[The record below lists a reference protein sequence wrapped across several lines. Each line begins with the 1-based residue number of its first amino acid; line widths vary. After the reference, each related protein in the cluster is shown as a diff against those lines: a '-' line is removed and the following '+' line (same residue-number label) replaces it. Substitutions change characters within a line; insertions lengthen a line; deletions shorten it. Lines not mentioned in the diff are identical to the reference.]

1 MEVIFLGIND
11 VGMRVYEWL
20 CDRESVDVL
29 SLLTT
34 KKQLNLV
41 KELQPDIVV
50 SVGYRHILSEKILEI
65 PEKGC
70 INLHPAYLPYNRGA
84 NPNVWSIIEDTP
96 AGVTLH
102 YMDDGIDTGD
112 IIAKKKVETSFD
124 DTGKSLYERLEQAQ
138 YELFTENWPEIESG
152 NVETVSQD
160 EDGTYHEVQEFEELC
175 ELNPKDE
182 YTVKEIL
189 NHLRALTFPPFDNA
203 FVEVEG
209 EKYYV
214 DINIRHEGDERNEDS
229 EGFLSSY

>member
-1 MEVIFLGIND
+1 MDVIFLGIND

-34 KKQLNLV
+34 KEQLNLV
-41 KELQPDIVV
+41 EELQPDIVV
-50 SVGYRHILSEKILEI
+50 SVGYRHILPERILEI

-84 NPNVWSIIEDTP
+84 NPNVWSIIEDSP

-112 IIAKKKVETSFD
+112 IIARKKVETNFD

-138 YELFTENWPEIESG
+138 FELFTENWSEIESG
-152 NVETVSQD
+152 DVETVSQD
-160 EDGTYHEVQEFEELC
+160 EDGTYHEVQEFEDIC
-175 ELNPKDE
+175 ELNPNDE
-182 YTVKEIL
+182 YTVKEL
-189 NHLRALTFPPFDNA
+189 LDHLRALTFPPFDNA
-203 FVEVEG
+203 VVELEG
-209 EKYYV
+209 ESYYV
-214 DINIRHEGDERNEDS
+214 DIDIRHEDETGDKKTQ
-229 EGFLSSY
+229 GHISSY